1 MKNRFQV
8 YGQWMTRKEQIKYSI
23 QETRFHLRIYVSW
36 TFGPCWNEQEVNIDS
51 FIFVGRIPD
60 LVHLPVT
67 HVWNYYKQ
75 SHLLETWKVNLACH
89 AFQMSS
95 CTFWRKRWSST
106 GRLRF
111 LNPWMWFCRSCIHWF
126 LVFSSFY
133 LLAICSIGGCKSTFP
148 AFKRID
154 IYCRSPL
161 PRNCFI
167 NLRLVLIIYN
177 L

>member
-1 MKNRFQV
+1 MGNGWHGKNKSNTLSKKRDFIWESMYPEPLGHV
-8 YGQWMTRKEQIKYSI
+8 ETNKKSISTHFFWKNSCRLGRK
-23 QETRFHLRIYVSW
+23 R
-36 TFGPCWNEQEVNIDS
+36 
-51 FIFVGRIPD
+51 D